1 MHSVTVFKKDFD
13 TANVFMR
20 LSLCR
25 DVTTPRRQITRGFQM
40 SKLLNS
46 YRVLPTADNRAKL
59 QKYLDK
65 HMMAVC
71 MASTEEIAYLRACGF
86 SI

>member
-1 MHSVTVFKKDFD
+1 
-13 TANVFMR
+13 
-20 LSLCR
+20 
-25 DVTTPRRQITRGFQM
+25 M
-40 SKLLNS
+40 SKLLAT
-46 YRVLPTADNRAKL
+46 YRALPTAESRAKL

-71 MASTEEIAYLRACGF
+71 MASTEEIAYLRASGF

>member
-1 MHSVTVFKKDFD
+1 MT
-13 TANVFMR
+13 
-20 LSLCR
+20 
-25 DVTTPRRQITRGFQM
+25 
-40 SKLLNS
+40 KLIAAFRS
-46 YRVLPTADNRAKL
+46 APTAANRTKL

-71 MASTEEIAYLRACGF
+71 MASDDEVAFLKTHQF

>member
-1 MHSVTVFKKDFD
+1 
-13 TANVFMR
+13 
-20 LSLCR
+20 
-25 DVTTPRRQITRGFQM
+25 M